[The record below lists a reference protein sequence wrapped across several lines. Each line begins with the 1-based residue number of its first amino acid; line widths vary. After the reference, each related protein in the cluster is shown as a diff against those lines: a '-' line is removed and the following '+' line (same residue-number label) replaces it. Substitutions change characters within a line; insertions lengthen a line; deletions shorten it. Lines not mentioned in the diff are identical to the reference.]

1 MPYVVSRLTPRKE
14 KVDII
19 AFLDGLVTMN
29 MFQPPSVFQ
38 TTGTRTAYYDYVSPE
53 KLAEVKINQQV
64 EALVKFYEKFKHL
77 KVDGVEDYNYE
88 LQVEYEST
96 ARRSGVVDKA
106 ECKAYAAE
114 RLREHG
120 YSICN
125 LYDTFYIPKRSS
137 TGKVKKWRRI
147 DSPCDELMDA
157 LRVLKG
163 MFEVLMDGCTYHT
176 AAFAYVPHRC
186 AVHAV
191 QKHANN
197 KSNWELKLDFS
208 NFFGSITPEFAMKML
223 AEVFPFSEIVKRPG
237 GGKALS
243 NALSIAFLNGGLP
256 QGTPLS
262 PLLTNII
269 MIPIDQK
276 ISNGLKKHPV
286 ILPGSTR
293 QANYVYTRYADDITI
308 SNRFKFSP
316 HEVQD
321 YVMKVLQYYDAP
333 MKLNTSKTRFGSN
346 SGANWMLGV
355 MYNQNYEVTVGHQR
369 KKRLKAALANYAMDR
384 KNGSMWLLEDIQQLQ
399 GEIAYCRSV
408 ESAKIDDILG
418 RYSIK
423 FNVDLMA
430 AIKADI
436 KALSAHHC

>member
-1 MPYVVSRLTPRKE
+1 MPYVVSRLKPRKE
-14 KVDII
+14 KIDII
-19 AFLDGLVTMN
+19 SFLDGLVTMN

-53 KLAEVKINQQV
+53 KLREIKIDQQV
-64 EALVKFYEKFKHL
+64 DALFKFYEKFKHL
-77 KVDGVEDYNYE
+77 KVDGINEFNYE
-88 LQVEYEST
+88 LQVNLESE
-96 ARRSGVVDKA
+96 ARRSGITDKQ

-114 RLREHG
+114 KLSAQG
-120 YSICN
+120 YKLCN
-125 LYDTFYIPKRSS
+125 LYDTFYRPKRSS
-137 TGKVKKWRRI
+137 SGKKKKWRRI
-147 DSPCDELMDA
+147 DSPCDELMGA
-157 LRVLKG
+157 LRILKG

-186 AVHAV
+186 AANAV

-208 NFFGSITPEFAMKML
+208 DFFGSITPEFTMKML
-223 AEVFPFSEIVKRPG
+223 AEVFPFSEIIKRPG
-237 GGKALS
+237 GAEALS
-243 NALSIAFLNGGLP
+243 RALSLAFLNGGLP

-286 ILPGSTR
+286 ILPDSMR
-293 QANYVYTRYADDITI
+293 QANYVYTRYADDIAI

-316 HEVQD
+316 HEVEN

-333 MKLNTSKTRFGSN
+333 MKLNAEKTRFGSN

-355 MYNQNYEVTVGHQR
+355 MYNQDYEVTVGHRR

-384 KNGSMWLLEDIQQLQ
+384 KNGMAWELEDLQQLQ
-399 GEIAYCRSV
+399 GEIAYCRSI
-408 ESAKIDDILG
+408 ESTKIDDILK
-418 RYSIK
+418 RYGIK
-423 FNVDLMA
+423 FSCDLMA

-436 KALSAHHC
+436 KAFS